1 MFFLRNRKH
10 LHTQLRLGI
19 QLTIKN
25 KIAEYISYIILH
37 LYLQALRRQCLSKI
51 YKKKFLRGERVR
63 LEVHQTLFISYVIKC
78 QK

>member
-1 MFFLRNRKH
+1 MVIACTCFFLRNRKH

-37 LYLQALRRQCLSKI
+37 LYLHTDLPVV
-51 YKKKFLRGERVR
+51 EN
-63 LEVHQTLFISYVIKC
+63 
-78 QK
+78 

>member
-1 MFFLRNRKH
+1 MVIACTCFFLRNRKH

-37 LYLQALRRQCLSKI
+37 LYLQALRRQCLREETGLVFKL
-51 YKKKFLRGERVR
+51 YRV
-63 LEVHQTLFISYVIKC
+63 
-78 QK
+78 